1 MLSAAYLRNNA
12 ACFFRQEFFHE
23 LFVLNSYSSCFNIFC
38 SNGRLASMFPQDKRS
53 GPLWRTTC
61 NELIFVFLFV
71 LIYLCVCVGGTCA
84 RLKSVCCFLN
94 FSKTRKT
101 IEKIPTLP
109 NHPWSVLYPA
119 FLWPPGGAVL
129 CHTCRQQAGWNR
141 MPTVCWS
148 ELVMLKWLTNICPL
162 MWDLN

>member
-23 LFVLNSYSSCFNIFC
+23 LFVLNSDSPCFNIFC
-38 SNGRLASMFPQDKRS
+38 SNGRLASMFSQDKRS

-71 LIYLCVCVGGTCA
+71 HIYLCVCVGGTCA

-101 IEKIPTLP
+101 IEKNPDFTQ
-109 NHPWSVLYPA
+109 
-119 FLWPPGGAVL
+119 PP
-129 CHTCRQQAGWNR
+129 
-141 MPTVCWS
+141 
-148 ELVMLKWLTNICPL
+148 LKCPL
-162 MWDLN
+162 SCLLLASRGCCSAAILLKAGSKQDGIGCQQFVDQN